1 MDSHADN
8 LSGAV
13 QELESH
19 DRIRQL
25 ETQVSQLQQ
34 AVTSHA
40 VIDQAIG
47 VIVVVGR
54 MTADEAWDALRETSM
69 CTNIKLRHVAELVVT
84 WGRGG
89 RDLPANVRDELSR
102 RLRRQAV
109 Q

>member
-1 MDSHADN
+1 MDSHADK

-13 QELESH
+13 QELENP

-25 ETQVSQLQQ
+25 ETQVFQLQQ

-47 VIVVVGR
+47 VIVAVGR
-54 MTADEAWDALRETSM
+54 MTPDEAWDALRETSM
-69 CTNIKLRHVAELVVT
+69 CTNIKLRHVAELVIT
-84 WGRGG
+84 WGQGG
-89 RDLPANVRDELSR
+89 RDLAADVRCELSR
-102 RLRRQAV
+102 RVKRQAL